1 MPTEFVIQKIVN
13 CNSESQTL
21 NAILCKR
28 HDPTRVFN
36 AIIQLSEANGNEVNI
51 VSSNENFSDVTGHF
65 VPCYLPDGKSFSD
78 LSVKEILTAI
88 FHLWQAIIKI
98 TRHEIFVVTYNINV
112 SGIHFTCSN
121 KTIDGFELGGSRI
134 TAIGAIG
141 QKSGYK
147 YQNSSTY
154 DNGVKWIEYVR
165 GDVRKPPHSTYDL
178 YFIDDKLTKLEYY
191 TSGFNSN
198 MVEDKYMDL
207 VVTYG
212 EPLITGNSSVLWKTP
227 TLKIKFSY
235 GTGDNSTPFAA
246 ATYQYYY
253 YSIAYE
259 YIASTQTQS
268 KQQRPISSGTE
279 KQYTSSGSGFVI
291 ATNGIIVTN
300 FHVVDGA
307 NGIDVFVN
315 RNGEVKTYNAKVL
328 ISDKANDISILK
340 IEDKSF
346 TNFAQLPYAVKTPI
360 LDVGTS
366 VFALGYPMSDI
377 LGEEIKVTDGIIS
390 SKTGYQG
397 DVVTYQISVPIQPGN
412 SGGPLFDKNG
422 NLVGITNAGV
432 PDAQN
437 VGYAIKVSYL
447 KNLLDSAPTPIILPS
462 VNKINT

>member
-1 MPTEFVIQKIVN
+1 MKSLLLLIILMFQAFILHAQTE
-13 CNSESQTL
+13 
-21 NAILCKR
+21 
-28 HDPTRVFN
+28 
-36 AIIQLSEANGNEVNI
+36 
-51 VSSNENFSDVTGHF
+51 
-65 VPCYLPDGKSFSD
+65 
-78 LSVKEILTAI
+78 
-88 FHLWQAIIKI
+88 
-98 TRHEIFVVTYNINV
+98 
-112 SGIHFTCSN
+112 
-121 KTIDGFELGGSRI
+121 TIDGFELGGSRI

-447 KNLLDSAPTPIILPS
+447 KNFIDSAPTPIILPS
-462 VNKINT
+462 VNKINIS

>member
-1 MPTEFVIQKIVN
+1 MF
-13 CNSESQTL
+13 
-21 NAILCKR
+21 
-28 HDPTRVFN
+28 
-36 AIIQLSEANGNEVNI
+36 
-51 VSSNENFSDVTGHF
+51 EN
-65 VPCYLPDGKSFSD
+65 
-78 LSVKEILTAI
+78 
-88 FHLWQAIIKI
+88 
-98 TRHEIFVVTYNINV
+98 
-112 SGIHFTCSN
+112 
-121 KTIDGFELGGSRI
+121 
-134 TAIGAIG
+134 
-141 QKSGYK
+141 
-147 YQNSSTY
+147 
-154 DNGVKWIEYVR
+154 
-165 GDVRKPPHSTYDL
+165 PHSTYDL

-279 KQYTSSGSGFVI
+279 KQYTSSGSGI

-462 VNKINT
+462 VNKINIS

>member
-1 MPTEFVIQKIVN
+1 MKSLLLLIILMFQAFILHAQTE
-13 CNSESQTL
+13 
-21 NAILCKR
+21 
-28 HDPTRVFN
+28 
-36 AIIQLSEANGNEVNI
+36 
-51 VSSNENFSDVTGHF
+51 
-65 VPCYLPDGKSFSD
+65 
-78 LSVKEILTAI
+78 
-88 FHLWQAIIKI
+88 
-98 TRHEIFVVTYNINV
+98 
-112 SGIHFTCSN
+112 
-121 KTIDGFELGGSRI
+121 TIDGFELGGSRI

-235 GTGDNSTPFAA
+235 GTGDNPFAA

-315 RNGEVKTYNAKVL
+315 
-328 ISDKANDISILK
+328 SILK

>member
-1 MPTEFVIQKIVN
+1 MFQAFILHAQTE
-13 CNSESQTL
+13 
-21 NAILCKR
+21 
-28 HDPTRVFN
+28 
-36 AIIQLSEANGNEVNI
+36 
-51 VSSNENFSDVTGHF
+51 
-65 VPCYLPDGKSFSD
+65 
-78 LSVKEILTAI
+78 
-88 FHLWQAIIKI
+88 
-98 TRHEIFVVTYNINV
+98 
-112 SGIHFTCSN
+112 
-121 KTIDGFELGGSRI
+121 TIDGFELGGSRI

-377 LGEEIKVTDGIIS
+377 LG
-390 SKTGYQG
+390 
-397 DVVTYQISVPIQPGN
+397 
-412 SGGPLFDKNG
+412 
-422 NLVGITNAGV
+422 
-432 PDAQN
+432 
-437 VGYAIKVSYL
+437 AIL
-447 KNLLDSAPTPIILPS
+447 R
-462 VNKINT
+462 